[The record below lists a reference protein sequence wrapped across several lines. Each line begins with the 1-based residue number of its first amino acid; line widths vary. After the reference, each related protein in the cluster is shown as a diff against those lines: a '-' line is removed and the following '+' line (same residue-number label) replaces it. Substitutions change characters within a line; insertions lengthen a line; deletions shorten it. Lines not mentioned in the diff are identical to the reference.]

1 MSRRLK
7 PEMSNTGQ
15 QPRADGADGTMSV
28 SQRSTAATK
37 SIIKSMLDLM
47 MSHKLL
53 TRENHTPE
61 LDKAVKELVREIETV
76 IRTNLLNF
84 GNQVSAQTKAAAPA
98 SVARPKKEPGNRT
111 KFLLR
116 LMAGRFSH
124 LFANKNGNSILPRE
138 VVMGFD
144 NYLEKLLGEVL
155 YEELNAEAGELLSL
169 FDTDDDDLIWREIG
183 NNDRHKRFA
192 YNILIRILLKFED
205 FNWARKNFISILN
218 NVTERKSG
226 FLFEDQHFQLLFNAL
241 FSELFKVMWDD
252 DEMVKLDFM
261 FGGGT
266 ATKIDTIR
274 EEFKTYKEEWQKR
287 QMEKAKK

>member
-1 MSRRLK
+1 MST
-7 PEMSNTGQ
+7 TGQ
-15 QPRADGADGTMSV
+15 RPENGEADGTMNV
-28 SQRSTAATK
+28 AQRSTSATK
-37 SIIKSMLDLM
+37 SIIKSMLDMM
-47 MSHKLL
+47 MSNKLL

-61 LDKAVKELVREIETV
+61 LDAAVKELVREIETV

-84 GNQVSAQTKAAAPA
+84 GNQVAEQTKASAPA
-98 SVARPKKEPGNRT
+98 SKAAPKKESGNRT

-116 LMAGRFSH
+116 LIAGRFSH
-124 LFANKNGNSILPRE
+124 LFASKSGTSILPRE

-144 NYLEKLLGEVL
+144 NYLDKLLGEVL
-155 YEELNAEAGELLSL
+155 YEELNAEAGELLSW

-183 NNDRHKRFA
+183 ENDRHKRFA

-205 FNWARKNFISILN
+205 FNWARKNFISIVN
-218 NVTERKSG
+218 NVTEPKTG
-226 FLFEDQHFQLLFNAL
+226 FMFEDQHFQLLFNAL

-266 ATKIDTIR
+266 AGKIDAIR
-274 EEFKTYKEEWQKR
+274 EEFKTYKAAWQKR
-287 QMEKAKK
+287 QAELDKM

>member
-1 MSRRLK
+1 MSSTNQR
-7 PEMSNTGQ
+7 PGQ
-15 QPRADGADGTMSV
+15 GAGGGDGTMNV
-28 SQRSTAATK
+28 SQRSTSATK
-37 SIIKSMLDLM
+37 AVIKLMLDLM

-61 LDKAVKELVREIETV
+61 MDVAVKELVREIETI

-84 GNQVSAQTKAAAPA
+84 GNQVSEQTKASAPA
-98 SVARPKKEPGNRT
+98 SVAAPKAESGNRS

-116 LMAGRFSH
+116 LIAGRFSH
-124 LFANKNGNSILPRE
+124 LFASKDGNSILPRE

-144 NYLEKLLGEVL
+144 NYLEKLLGEVM
-155 YEELNAEAGELLSL
+155 YEELNAEAGELLSW

-183 NNDRHKRFA
+183 ENDRHKRFA

-205 FNWARKNFISILN
+205 FKWARKNFISIVN
-218 NVTERKSG
+218 NVTEAKSG
-226 FLFEDQHFQLLFNAL
+226 FIFEDQHFQLLFNAL
-241 FSELFKVMWDD
+241 FSEIFKVMWDD

-266 ATKIDTIR
+266 ADKIDNIR
-274 EEFKTYKEEWQKR
+274 EDFKSYKAAWQKR
-287 QMEKAKK
+287 QAELD

>member
-1 MSRRLK
+1 MSD
-7 PEMSNTGQ
+7 TGQ
-15 QPRADGADGTMSV
+15 QSEQGVGGDGTMNV
-28 SQRSTAATK
+28 SQRSTSATK
-37 SIIKSMLDLM
+37 AIIKSMLDLM

-61 LDKAVKELVREIETV
+61 LDTAVKELVREIETI

-84 GNQVSAQTKAAAPA
+84 GNQVSEQTKASAPA
-98 SVARPKKEPGNRT
+98 SIAAPKKEAGNRT

-116 LMAGRFSH
+116 LIAGRFSH
-124 LFANKNGNSILPRE
+124 LFASKDGNSILPRE
-138 VVMGFD
+138 IVMAFD
-144 NYLEKLLGEVL
+144 DYMIKLLGEVL
-155 YEELNAEAGELLSL
+155 YEELNGEAGELLSW

-183 NNDRHKRFA
+183 ENDRHKRFA

-205 FNWARKNFISILN
+205 FKWARKNFISIVN
-218 NVTERKSG
+218 NYTEAKSG
-226 FLFEDQHFQLLFNAL
+226 FMFEDKHFQLLFNAL

-266 ATKIDTIR
+266 ADKIDSIR
-274 EEFKTYKEEWQKR
+274 EDFKTYKAAWQKR
-287 QMEKAKK
+287 QAELD